1 MQRGLTGEVAI
12 SVGQHSIAGR
22 KHRNDDS
29 YGVLLPE
36 KALLATKG
44 IAMAIADGM
53 SSSEAAKEAS
63 ETCVRS
69 FLDDY
74 FATHPSWTVK
84 MSVERVLSAA
94 NRWMHSQSEML
105 SAEGRGMVSTF
116 SGAVLKS
123 SMAHIFHVGD
133 SRIYHLRDRQIERLT
148 NDHRVHVSR
157 QQGYLSRAFGIE
169 RDLAVDYRKLP
180 VERGDILVFTT
191 DGVHDVLSDGQIANI
206 IVASPDNLNGAAERI
221 VSAAFAKDSPDNL
234 TCQIVRID
242 NPGGPDREAQS
253 ERGSALP
260 FPPEL
265 YPGSDFEGYGI
276 IRELHLSKRTQVYLA
291 EDKATGETVAI
302 KTPSVN
308 FEDDAAYI
316 EMFTR
321 EEWIGRLV
329 SSPHVLKVLHTDRA
343 RRFLY
348 YVTEYFEGQT
358 LRQWML
364 DRPGRD
370 LETVRSLVGQIAKG
384 LRAFH
389 RREILHRDLK
399 PENILID
406 RNGTCK
412 IIDFGSAWVAGIQEA
427 AAEVDSERFA
437 GTVGYT
443 APEYFRGE
451 PPTTRSDIYSLGVI
465 AYELLTG
472 HLPYGRGFASAKDVK
487 RLDYW
492 PARRF
497 KSDIPAWVDAALAQ
511 AVRKDPQRRTAVLS
525 ALVENLRKPNP
536 DFTET
541 RFVPLMDRDP
551 VVIWRVIALI
561 LAVLNGVLLYL
572 LSR

>member
-1 MQRGLTGEVAI
+1 M
-12 SVGQHSIAGR
+12 
-22 KHRNDDS
+22 
-29 YGVLLPE
+29 
-36 KALLATKG
+36 
-44 IAMAIADGM
+44 
-53 SSSEAAKEAS
+53 
-63 ETCVRS
+63 
-69 FLDDY
+69 
-74 FATHPSWTVK
+74 
-84 MSVERVLSAA
+84 
-94 NRWMHSQSEML
+94 
-105 SAEGRGMVSTF
+105 
-116 SGAVLKS
+116 
-123 SMAHIFHVGD
+123 
-133 SRIYHLRDRQIERLT
+133 
-148 NDHRVHVSR
+148 
-157 QQGYLSRAFGIE
+157 
-169 RDLAVDYRKLP
+169 
-180 VERGDILVFTT
+180 
-191 DGVHDVLSDGQIANI
+191 
-206 IVASPDNLNGAAERI
+206 
-221 VSAAFAKDSPDNL
+221 
-234 TCQIVRID
+234 
-242 NPGGPDREAQS
+242 
-253 ERGSALP
+253 
-260 FPPEL
+260 
-265 YPGSDFEGYGI
+265 
-276 IRELHLSKRTQVYLA
+276 SKRTQVYLA
-291 EDKATGETVAI
+291 EDKTTGETVAI

-370 LETVRSLVGQIAKG
+370 LETARSLVGQIAKG

-427 AAEVDSERFA
+427 AAGVDGERFA